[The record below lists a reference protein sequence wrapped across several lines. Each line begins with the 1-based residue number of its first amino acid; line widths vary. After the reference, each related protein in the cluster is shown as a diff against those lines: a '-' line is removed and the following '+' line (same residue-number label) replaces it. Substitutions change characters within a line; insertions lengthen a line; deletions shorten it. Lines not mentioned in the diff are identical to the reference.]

1 MKKTLIALAAVAA
14 TSAFAQSSVSLYGR
28 ADVGYANQSVS
39 TTRAGVDTKNTYNGV
54 TSHNSVSS
62 YWGITGTEDL
72 GGGLKANFK
81 FEQDLFPAT
90 GATGASGAD
99 SGVTGAQA
107 DRAATGAFNRISL
120 VGLSGGFGTL
130 NLGTDYVPTFKLAAA
145 TDVFGQ
151 SFLTTVGLSAG
162 THGIGLGSLAASTG
176 INAGTIQNITTA
188 TNSIAQN
195 TGAARQI
202 QYSTPN
208 FGGFTA
214 NLAVVNSDSSYSGA
228 TVSNA
233 VSKQTNVSGI
243 YSNGPLYVGLAF
255 GVREAEAA
263 ATLKNELTVFGASY
277 DFKSFKL
284 VGNYLASKSTASNV
298 VGDTKSTEYNLG
310 VTVPFGA
317 VTAIAQIGRNTYN
330 SDVSGQAGDAAGNDW
345 AIGAEYALSKR
356 TTAFVKT
363 GTTNKLEGTINN
375 QARDTKRDVTSI
387 GVRHTF

>member
-1 MKKTLIALAAVAA
+1 L
-14 TSAFAQSSVSLYGR
+14 
-28 ADVGYANQSVS
+28 
-39 TTRAGVDTKNTYNGV
+39 NGV

-90 GATGASGAD
+90 GATGNSGAD
-99 SGVTGAQA
+99 SGVATQA

-130 NLGTDYVPTFKLAAA
+130 NFGTDYVPTFKLAAA

-151 SFLTTVGLSAG
+151 SYLTTVGLSAG
-162 THGIGLGSLAASTG
+162 THGVGLGTITG
-176 INAGTIQNITTA
+176 GAIGNISTA
-188 TNSIAQN
+188 TNSLAIGSGS
-195 TGAARQI
+195 TRQL

-208 FGGFTA
+208 FGGFTG
-214 NLAVVNSDSSYSGA
+214 NLAFVNSDNSYTGG
-228 TVSNA
+228 TVAIAKN
-233 VSKQTNVSGI
+233 KQTNVSGI

-255 GVREAEAA
+255 GSREAEGT
-263 ATLKNELTVFGASY
+263 ATLKAELTVFGASY
-277 DFKSFKL
+277 DFQSFKL
-284 VGNYLASKSTASNV
+284 VGNYLSAKSSASNV
-298 VGDTKSTEYNLG
+298 AGDTKSTEYNLG

-330 SDVSGQAGDAAGNDW
+330 SDVTGQDGDASGNDW
-345 AIGAEYALSKR
+345 ALGADYALSKR

-363 GTTNKLEGTINN
+363 GTSNKLEGTIAA
-375 QARDTKRDVTSI
+375 QTRDTKRDVTTI

>member
-1 MKKTLIALAAVAA
+1 MKKTLIALAAIAA

-39 TTRAGVDTKNTYNGV
+39 TTRAGVDTKNTFNGV

-62 YWGITGTEDL
+62 YWGIMGTEDL

-90 GATGASGAD
+90 GATGGSGAD
-99 SGVTGAQA
+99 SGVTASTTNGAVS

-120 VGLSGGFGTL
+120 VGLSGGFGSV
-130 NLGTDYVPTFKLAAA
+130 NLGTDYLPTFKLAAA

-151 SFLTTVGLSAG
+151 SYLTTVGLSAG
-162 THGIGLGSLAASTG
+162 THGVGLGTITQGNIGNISATG
-176 INAGTIQNITTA
+176 TTVG
-188 TNSIAQN
+188 

-208 FGGFTA
+208 FNGFTG
-214 NLAVVNSDSSYSGA
+214 NLAYVNVDGSVSGGTVVDTTN
-228 TVSNA
+228 
-233 VSKQTNVSGI
+233 KHTNVSAI
-243 YSNGPLYVGLAF
+243 YSNGPLYVGLAY
-255 GVREAEAA
+255 GVREFQS
-263 ATLKNELTVFGASY
+263 ATAVKSKNELTVFGASY
-277 DFKSFKL
+277 DFKTFKV
-284 VGNYLASKSTASNV
+284 VGNWLSSKSTASDV
-298 VGDTKSTEYNLG
+298 STDTTSTEYNLG

-317 VTAIAQIGRNTYN
+317 VTAIAQIGRNTYSSN
-330 SDVSGQAGDAAGNDW
+330 VTGQNGDASGNDW
-345 AIGAEYALSKR
+345 AIGADYALSKR

-363 GTTNKLEGTINN
+363 GTTNKLEGTIAG
-375 QARDTKRDVTSI
+375 QIRDTKRDVTSI

>member
-39 TTRAGVDTKNTYNGV
+39 TTRAGVDTKNTLNGV

-99 SGVTGAQA
+99 SGTTGQA

-145 TDVFGQ
+145 TDVFG
-151 SFLTTVGLSAG
+151 SSYLTTVGLAAG
-162 THGIGLGSLAASTG
+162 THGVGLGT
-176 INAGTIQNITTA
+176 ITAGAIGNITTA
-188 TNSIAQN
+188 NNSIAQN

-214 NLAVVNSDSSYSGA
+214 NLAVVNSDASYSGGTVTTA
-228 TVSNA
+228 TA
-233 VSKQTNVSGI
+233 KQTNVSGI

-255 GVREAEAA
+255 GVREAESTV
-263 ATLKNELTVFGASY
+263 TLKNELTVFGASY